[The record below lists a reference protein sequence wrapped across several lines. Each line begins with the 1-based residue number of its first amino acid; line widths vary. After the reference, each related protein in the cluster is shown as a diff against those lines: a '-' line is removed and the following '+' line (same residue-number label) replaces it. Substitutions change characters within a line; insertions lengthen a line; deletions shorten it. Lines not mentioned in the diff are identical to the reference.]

1 MIDDI
6 DIDIND
12 DLFFTVKKVD
22 YKSKDKS
29 EISLSTEIN
38 DIIVFCKEIYDTLGC
53 GLSEAIY
60 HKALYNELIDN
71 NYRCEFKKIIPVY
84 FKRLNVGHIE
94 SDIVISL
101 NDKQCLILELKT
113 IQNLTKKEESQI
125 KSYIKHIEN
134 FEEKIGLLINF
145 PLYSKNDL
153 NEIQYK
159 IVN

>member
-1 MIDDI
+1 MLEDLDI
-6 DIDIND
+6 DIDIQNINIENNNQD
-12 DLFFTVKKVD
+12 INNI
-22 YKSKDKS
+22 
-29 EISLSTEIN
+29 IS
-38 DIIVFCKEIYDTLGC
+38 FCKEIYDTLGC
-53 GLSEAIY
+53 GLSESIY

-71 NYRCEFKKIIPVY
+71 NYRCEFKRIIPVY
-84 FKRLNVGHIE
+84 FKSLNVGYIE

-134 FEEKIGLLINF
+134 FEQKIGLLINF

-159 IVN
+159 IFN

>member
-12 DLFFTVKKVD
+12 DLFLTVKKVD
-22 YKSKDKS
+22 YQSQDKS
-29 EISLSTEIN
+29 EKSLSTQIN

-84 FKRLNVGHIE
+84 FKGLNVGYLE
-94 SDIVISL
+94 SDIVITL
-101 NDKQCLILELKT
+101 NNNECLILELKT

-125 KSYIKHIEN
+125 KSYIKHIGK
-134 FEEKIGLLINF
+134 FQKKTGLLINF

-159 IVN
+159 IIN